1 MSTPVNSPVWDKD
14 PDAVL
19 DYCLDWSKWLA
30 NNEHIT
36 QSTWTPSAGVTVES
50 TTATASVTTVWLS
63 GGTPGYPF
71 TIVNHIV
78 TDQGRQDDRTITIR
92 VRER

>member
-1 MSTPVNSPVWDKD
+1 M
-14 PDAVL
+14 L
-19 DYCLDWSKWLA
+19 DYSLDWSKWLA

-36 QSTWTPSAGVTVES
+36 GSAWTPSAGMIVES
-50 TTATASVTTVWLS
+50 DTSTGVVTTVWLS

-71 TIVNHIV
+71 TIVNHV
-78 TDQGRQDDRTITIR
+78 TTDQGRQDDRTITIR